1 MVSKNNSWEDAGSLR
16 SKFLKEVIKPLLPNA
31 RYKYT
36 LQSGDFNTT
45 SNNFNGALSSDD
57 IFKDSDYEYREE
69 ERFIHFTSLQN
80 LDSILKSGYIRMSNL
95 ANLSD
100 ESELNFASSVFENIK
115 DIRLTN
121 DLNNDEKKQLF
132 CLSVCQNK
140 IETIT
145 NTSMWNEYA
154 NKGSGVIIDLSLSS
168 LKSNRFSIGHIKYGK
183 KELHRIEELKNRLIS
198 FSKEKD
204 FAPNNAVNMISILL
218 SFHKKLKYHSEQEL
232 RVLFTDKDLEFV
244 KTKYPTIDTT
254 INHKNEVVSFNKIFL
269 EGRNSFGKSNE
280 NLYPEIKINR
290 IILGYNLT
298 YEKKENAISHL
309 NSLKNEYD
317 NLNFEIY
324 HMNEDLELFKI

>member
-1 MVSKNNSWEDAGSLR
+1 MSKNNSWEDAESLR
-16 SKFLKEVIKPLLPNA
+16 SMFLQEVIKPLLPNA

-36 LQSGDFNTT
+36 LQAGDFNTT
-45 SNNFNGALSSDD
+45 SNNFNGALSSGN
-57 IFKDSDYEYREE
+57 IFKDSDYEYLGE
-69 ERFIHFTSLQN
+69 ERFIHFTSLQS
-80 LDSILKSGYIRMSNL
+80 LESILKSGYMRMSSL
-95 ANLSD
+95 DSLSD

-115 DIRLTN
+115 NIRFNN
-121 DLNNDEKKQLF
+121 DLINAEKKQLF

-140 IETIT
+140 TETIT

-168 LKSNRFSIGHIKYGK
+168 LKSNRFSIGHIKYGE
-183 KELHRIEELKNRLIS
+183 KERHRIEELRNRLIS
-198 FSKEKD
+198 FSEEKD

-218 SFHKKLKYHSEQEL
+218 SFHKKSKYKSEQEL
-232 RVLFTDKDLEFV
+232 RMLFTDKGLEFV
-244 KTKYPTIDTT
+244 KTKYPTIDKT
-254 INHKNEVVSFNKIFL
+254 INYKNDLVYFNKIFL

-298 YEKKENAISHL
+298 NEKKENAISYF
-309 NSLKNEYD
+309 NSLRNDYD

-324 HMNEDLELFKI
+324 HLNEDLKLFKI

>member
-16 SKFLKEVIKPLLPNA
+16 SKFLQEVIKPLLPNA

-36 LQSGDFNTT
+36 LQAGDFNTT
-45 SNNFNGALSSDD
+45 SNNFNGALSSDN
-57 IFKDSDYEYREE
+57 IFKDSDYEYIGE
-69 ERFIHFTSLQN
+69 ERFIHFTSLQS
-80 LDSILKSGYIRMSNL
+80 LESILKSGYMRMSGL

-100 ESELNFASSVFENIK
+100 ESELNFASSVFESIKNI
-115 DIRLTN
+115 RFNN
-121 DLNNDEKKQLF
+121 DLINAEKKQLF

-140 IETIT
+140 IETIM

-168 LKSNRFSIGHIKYGK
+168 LKSNRFSIGHIKYGE
-183 KELHRIEELKNRLIS
+183 KERHRIEELRNRLIS
-198 FSKEKD
+198 FSEKKD

-218 SFHKKLKYHSEQEL
+218 SFHKKSKYQSEQEL
-232 RVLFTDKDLEFV
+232 RVLFADKGLEFV

-280 NLYPEIKINR
+280 SLYPEIKINR